1 MESRVPPFTGTPRVL
16 RAINDRA
23 ALQLLL
29 SHGAL
34 SRSQMGELTGL
45 SKPTAA
51 ELLTRLHK
59 DGLVVE
65 RGMTRGGRGPN
76 AQLYAINER
85 AAFVGAVDAAED
97 YMTVAVADITGNTM
111 GETTSKVDFT
121 GGADPVPVLRTL
133 LSRASRRGG
142 VTRHE
147 LRHVVIGVPGA
158 YDEASDSLAFSSHL
172 PAWSEPGVIQRLRNS
187 LGGTI
192 TIENDVNLAA
202 VGERTRGIA
211 RDVEGFALLWV
222 GEGLG
227 LAIDIAGSLYRGAT
241 GGAGEIGYMPVLG
254 TSRPGSA
261 TPAVTL
267 QDLVGSPAVLALAM
281 EYGVTAATAAEAV
294 AVAAADTSARAGFL
308 TELASRLATGL
319 ATIVA
324 VLDPSLIVLG
334 GTTAL
339 AGGDRLAQLVGTELQ
354 RISPFRKSVVLSAVA
369 GSPVLAGAV
378 ETAVDM
384 VRDELFGVAGVSNV

>member
-1 MESRVPPFTGTPRVL
+1 VPPLTGTPRIL

-34 SRSQMGELTGL
+34 SRSQMGKLTGL
-45 SKPTAA
+45 SKPTAG

-97 YMTVAVADITGNTM
+97 YVTVAVADITGHVK
-111 GETTSKVDFT
+111 GETTSRVDFT
-121 GGADPVPVLRTL
+121 AGADPVPVLRAL
-133 LSRASRRGG
+133 LSRAARRGG
-142 VTRHE
+142 LTRRDLKHI
-147 LRHVVIGVPGA
+147 VIGFPGV

-172 PAWSEPGVIQRLRNS
+172 PGWSEPSMIRRLRDS
-187 LGGTI
+187 LGGSL

-202 VGERTRGIA
+202 VGERTRGVA

-254 TSRPGSA
+254 TSRRGRA
-261 TPAVTL
+261 RPASTL
-267 QDLVGSPAVLALAM
+267 QDLVGSPAVLALAGDH
-281 EYGVTAATAAEAV
+281 GVKAATAAEAV
-294 AVAAADTSARAGFL
+294 AIAAADHESQPRFL

-324 VLDPSLIVLG
+324 VLDPSLIVLS
-334 GTTAL
+334 GTTSL
-339 AGGDRLAQLVGTELQ
+339 AGGQRLTELVGAELS
-354 RISPFRKSVVLSAVA
+354 RISPFRKTVVLSAVP

-378 ETAVDM
+378 ETAVDI
-384 VRDELFGVAGVSNV
+384 VRDELFGLAAVTNV

>member
-1 MESRVPPFTGTPRVL
+1 
-16 RAINDRA
+16 
-23 ALQLLL
+23 
-29 SHGAL
+29 
-34 SRSQMGELTGL
+34 MGELTGL

-85 AAFVGAVDAAED
+85 VAFVGAVDAAED
-97 YMTVAVADITGNTM
+97 SMTVAVADITGHVM
-111 GETTSKVDFT
+111 GETTSRIDFT
-121 GGADPVPVLRTL
+121 AGADPVPVVRSL
-133 LSRASRRGG
+133 LSRAARRGG
-142 VTRHE
+142 LTRRD

-158 YDEASDSLAFSSHL
+158 YDEATDSLAFSSHL
-172 PAWSEPGVIQRLRNS
+172 PSWSEPGVIQRLRDS
-187 LGGTI
+187 LGGAI

-202 VGERTRGIA
+202 VGERTGGVA

-241 GGAGEIGYMPVLG
+241 GGAGEIGYMPVLA
-254 TSRPGSA
+254 TSRRARSTPGA
-261 TPAVTL
+261 TL
-267 QDLVGSPAVLALAM
+267 QDLIGSPAVLALARDH
-281 EYGVTAATAAEAV
+281 GVTAATAAEAV
-294 AVAAADTSARAGFL
+294 AIATAATGSRPRFL

-324 VLDPSLIVLG
+324 VLDPSLIVLS
-334 GTTAL
+334 GTTAM
-339 AGGDRLAQLVGTELQ
+339 AGGERFADLVGTELQ
-354 RISPFRKSVVLSAVA
+354 RISPFRKSVVVSTVS
-369 GSPVLAGAV
+369 GSPVLAGAI
-378 ETAVDM
+378 ETAVAV
-384 VRDELFGVAGVSNV
+384 VRDEIFGIPAGSKV